1 MAKDRFKTRASYDT
15 NFKYSGLEYNPTK
28 TKVITGT
35 QVDTM
40 RQMYQSDKLNS
51 WEKKF
56 VKNCMKYDSLSQKQ
70 KDLLNKLYKNAK

>member
-1 MAKDRFKTRASYDT
+1 MAKDRFNTRASYDSG
-15 NFKYSGLEYNPTK
+15 FKYSGLEYNRSE

-51 WEKKF
+51 WEKDF
-56 VKNCMKYDSLSQKQ
+56 VRNCMKYDSLSQKQ
-70 KDLLNKLYKNAK
+70 KNLLNKLYKNAK